1 MAISSK
7 MAEAISSNA
16 PRAVSARAVT
26 AKIVAMAIA
35 GATSNA
41 KAATSS
47 RRHHAKAKLNNRAA
61 REVSS
66 ANHKPSKA
74 RIDDRTTTAAKV
86 EETAVQTIENRKV
99 MTDVRRKIREAITA
113 ASSSKAVKSRAVGL
127 CCLYASI
134 IVCLGACSPKHSSY
148 SEFSD
153 VPAAGWTHNS
163 PLYFTP
169 QYGDSAACYD
179 ISVAIRHDQDY
190 AYRNL
195 SITADFIGE
204 NQKLKRRIINVELAD
219 KYGTWKGSGFGAL
232 YQFKQVVLEQVPA
245 HTVKRIVLWQTM
257 SNRDTVG
264 NITDVGIIVSPS
276 REQ

>member
-26 AKIVAMAIA
+26 VKTVAMAIA

-47 RRHHAKAKLNNRAA
+47 RRHHAKAKPNHRAA

-74 RIDDRTTTAAKV
+74 RTDDRTTTAEKV
-86 EETAVQTIENRKV
+86 EATAAQTIENRKV
-99 MTDVRRKIREAITA
+99 MTDVRRKIREVITVV
-113 ASSSKAVKSRAVGL
+113 SSSKALKSRAVGL
-127 CCLYASI
+127 CCLFASI
-134 IVCLGACSPKHSSY
+134 MVCLGACSPKHSSY

-257 SNRDTVG
+257 SDRDTVG

-276 REQ
+276 EVQ

>member
-1 MAISSK
+1 M
-7 MAEAISSNA
+7 
-16 PRAVSARAVT
+16 
-26 AKIVAMAIA
+26 
-35 GATSNA
+35 
-41 KAATSS
+41 
-47 RRHHAKAKLNNRAA
+47 
-61 REVSS
+61 
-66 ANHKPSKA
+66 
-74 RIDDRTTTAAKV
+74 
-86 EETAVQTIENRKV
+86 
-99 MTDVRRKIREAITA
+99 
-113 ASSSKAVKSRAVGL
+113 KSRAVGL
-127 CCLYASI
+127 CCLFASI

-153 VPAAGWTHNS
+153 VPATGWTHNS

-195 SITADFIGE
+195 SITADFIGD